1 MNSLELEF
9 LFQVNFSLHVTPEVF
24 REYEVELR
32 ADMLIP
38 ARGLGERP

>member
-24 REYEVELR
+24 REYEAELR
-32 ADMLIP
+32 TDMP
-38 ARGLGERP
+38 MPVRPRLVA